1 MSWSLRLGR
10 IAGIPIFVHWT
21 FLVLLAWLVYGHYR
35 AGDDAARTV
44 EGVGFVLSIFGCV
57 VLHELGHALAARR
70 YGVPTAD
77 ITLLPI
83 GGVARLQRIPE
94 HPLEELVV
102 AVAGPLV
109 NVAIVALLL
118 AIGVRFPGTLAE
130 GDDHFLVANEFL
142 TKLLSVN
149 AFLVLFNLLPAFPMD
164 GGRVLRALL
173 ALKLDYARAT
183 RIAASVGQ
191 VMAIGFVFLGLRGS
205 PMLLLIA
212 LFVWIGAEG
221 EARMVQERVT
231 LRNISV
237 RAAML
242 TDYKILNP
250 SSTLGQAAEALLA
263 GTQQDFPVMG
273 EGQPDRL
280 LTRPALMAALAAEGR
295 DAAVAGAELRP
306 LGQVAAGDPLGPA
319 LVRLRDEGEIC
330 LEVVE
335 DGRPIGLLTAENIGE
350 LLMVRA
356 ALAEADAAGPPSPRR
371 GVTVPV

>member
-1 MSWSLRLGR
+1 MSWSFRLGR
-10 IAGIPIFVHWT
+10 IAGIPIYVHWT
-21 FLVLLAWLVYGHYR
+21 FLILLAWLVYGHWA
-35 AGDDAARTV
+35 AGHDAATTL
-44 EGVGFVLSIFGCV
+44 EGVGFVLAIFGCV

-94 HPLEELVV
+94 HPVEELVV

-109 NVAIVALLL
+109 NVAIVACCSPS
-118 AIGVRFPGTLAE
+118 ASAGRGRRSATSGTPSSSAS
-130 GDDHFLVANEFL
+130 FLS
-142 TKLLSVN
+142 KLMYVN
-149 AFLVLFNLLPAFPMD
+149 AFLVCFNLLPAFPMD

-173 ALKLDYARAT
+173 AMKLDYARAT

-191 VMAIGFVFLGLRGS
+191 LMAIGFGFFGLTGS

-231 LRNISV
+231 LRDIPV

-242 TDYKILNP
+242 TDYRILNP
-250 SSTLGQAAEALLA
+250 SSTLGQAAELLLA
-263 GTQQDFPVMG
+263 GAQQDFPVMG

-280 LTRPALMAALAAEGR
+280 LTRSA
-295 DAAVAGAELRP
+295 
-306 LGQVAAGDPLGPA
+306 
-319 LVRLRDEGEIC
+319 
-330 LEVVE
+330 
-335 DGRPIGLLTAENIGE
+335 
-350 LLMVRA
+350 
-356 ALAEADAAGPPSPRR
+356 
-371 GVTVPV
+371 